1 MKKRISAELI
11 SIAHRILKLKNHSET
26 VQLQQEAKNL
36 YDQLTILRFYE
47 ENFELVKNE
56 ISEEVLAEKLE
67 GKPTEVFNAPI
78 QDKVVETPEE
88 VKVEVAPEVEE
99 TIAEPIVE
107 EKVVIAELIVEDDEE
122 EEEVLEAK
130 LEGKPTEVFNAPIQ
144 DKVVETV
151 AEVPVEVA
159 PEVEETIAEPI
170 TEEKVVIAELIV
182 EDDEDE
188 EEEVLMTPMEEEP
201 MEEEPMEE
209 EIIEEE
215 PVAET
220 PKAEEPAKQISF
232 EDLLVHDYQELDFVK
247 VEDVPAEVEK
257 VTETVFEA
265 VTPVEEVKEEVQ
277 PEPVADSEASEPKV
291 LEEEVKATFEKV
303 SQEPKISS
311 LNDRLNK
318 TISFGLND
326 RIGFEKKLFGGSSDD
341 FNRVISQ
348 LNTFDS
354 FEEAKSFVLDFVKP
368 DYNNW
373 EGNEEFEA
381 RFMEIIEKKF
391 S

>member
-1 MKKRISAELI
+1 MKKRVSAELI

-56 ISEEVLAEKLE
+56 ISEEVL
-67 GKPTEVFNAPI
+67 
-78 QDKVVETPEE
+78 
-88 VKVEVAPEVEE
+88 
-99 TIAEPIVE
+99 
-107 EKVVIAELIVEDDEE
+107 
-122 EEEVLEAK
+122 EAK
-130 LEGKPTEVFNAPIQ
+130 LEGKQADVFEQPIA
-144 DKVVETV
+144 VVE
-151 AEVPVEVA
+151 EISPEKEVEVNS
-159 PEVEETIAEPI
+159 EVSEPI
-170 TEEKVVIAELIV
+170 EEEKVDETPMEEEKIVVAELII
-182 EDDEDE
+182 DDEDE
-188 EEEVLMTPMEEEP
+188 EEEVLITSMEEKP
-201 MEEEPMEE
+201 IEE

-215 PVAET
+215 SVAASEVSE

-247 VEDVPAEVEK
+247 VEDVPAEVANVVEA
-257 VTETVFEA
+257 TFEA
-265 VTPVEEVKEEVQ
+265 PTPIVEEVIAEVQ
-277 PEPVADSEASEPKV
+277 PEPVVETPKV

-303 SQEPKISS
+303 SQEPRISS

-318 TISFGLND
+318 AITFGLND

-341 FNRVISQ
+341 FNRVVSQ

-354 FEEAKSFVLDFVKP
+354 FEEAKAFVDDFVKP

-373 EGNEEFEA
+373 EGAEEFET
-381 RFMEIIEKKF
+381 RFMEIVEKKF

>member
-1 MKKRISAELI
+1 MKKRVTAELI

-56 ISEEVLAEKLE
+56 ISEEVLEAKLE
-67 GKPTEVFNAPI
+67 GKQADVFEQPI
-78 QDKVVETPEE
+78 PVVEEVTPAKEE
-88 VKVEVAPEVEE
+88 PV
-99 TIAEPIVE
+99 VE
-107 EKVVIAELIVEDDEE
+107 EKAPATPMEEEKIVVAELIVEDDEE
-122 EEEVLEAK
+122 EEE
-130 LEGKPTEVFNAPIQ
+130 
-144 DKVVETV
+144 
-151 AEVPVEVA
+151 
-159 PEVEETIAEPI
+159 
-170 TEEKVVIAELIV
+170 
-182 EDDEDE
+182 
-188 EEEVLMTPMEEEP
+188 EVLITPMEEEP
-201 MEEEPMEE
+201 
-209 EIIEEE
+209 
-215 PVAET
+215 VADSEVSE

-247 VEDVPAEVEK
+247 VEDVPVEVANVVEA
-257 VTETVFEA
+257 VFEA
-265 VTPVEEVKEEVQ
+265 PTPVVEEVKEEVQ

-318 TISFGLND
+318 AITFGLND

-341 FNRVISQ
+341 FNRVVSQ

-354 FEEAKSFVLDFVKP
+354 FEEAKAFVDDFVKP

-373 EGNEEFEA
+373 EGAEEFET
-381 RFMEIIEKKF
+381 RFMEIVEKKF

>member
-1 MKKRISAELI
+1 MKKRVSAELI

-26 VQLQQEAKNL
+26 IQLQQEAKNL

-56 ISEEVLAEKLE
+56 ISEEVLEAKLE
-67 GKPTEVFNAPI
+67 GKQADVFEQPI
-78 QDKVVETPEE
+78 PVVEAIAPAKEE
-88 VKVEVAPEVEE
+88 PVVE
-99 TIAEPIVE
+99 EPIVE
-107 EKVVIAELIVEDDEE
+107 EKAPTTPIEE
-122 EEEVLEAK
+122 EK
-130 LEGKPTEVFNAPIQ
+130 I
-144 DKVVETV
+144 VV
-151 AEVPVEVA
+151 
-159 PEVEETIAEPI
+159 
-170 TEEKVVIAELIV
+170 AELIV

-188 EEEVLMTPMEEEP
+188 EEEVLITSMEEEP
-201 MEEEPMEE
+201 IEE
-209 EIIEEE
+209 EIIEEV
-215 PVAET
+215 PVVET

-247 VEDVPAEVEK
+247 VEDVPAEVANAVEA
-257 VTETVFEA
+257 VFEA
-265 VTPVEEVKEEVQ
+265 PTPVVEEVIAEVQ
-277 PEPVADSEASEPKV
+277 PEPVVETPKV

-318 TISFGLND
+318 AITFGLND

-341 FNRVISQ
+341 FNRVVSQ

-354 FEEAKSFVLDFVKP
+354 FEEAKAFVDDFVKP

-373 EGNEEFEA
+373 EGAEEFET
-381 RFMEIIEKKF
+381 RFMEIVEKKF
-391 S
+391 N

>member
-78 QDKVVETPEE
+78 QDKIVETLEE
-88 VKVEVAPEVEE
+88 VKVEVAPE
-99 TIAEPIVE
+99 A
-107 EKVVIAELIVEDDEE
+107 
-122 EEEVLEAK
+122 
-130 LEGKPTEVFNAPIQ
+130 
-144 DKVVETV
+144 
-151 AEVPVEVA
+151 
-159 PEVEETIAEPI
+159 EETIAEPI

-182 EDDEDE
+182 EDDEE

-201 MEEEPMEE
+201 IEE

-215 PVAET
+215 SVADFEASE
-220 PKAEEPAKQISF
+220 PKTEEPVAKQISF
-232 EDLLVHDYQELDFVK
+232 EDLLVHDYKELDFVK

-257 VTETVFEA
+257 ANETIFEA
-265 VTPVEEVKEEVQ
+265 IIPVEEVKEEIQ
-277 PEPVADSEASEPKV
+277 PEPVVAETPKV

-381 RFMEIIEKKF
+381 RFMEIVEKKF

>member
-1 MKKRISAELI
+1 MKKRVSAELI

-56 ISEEVLAEKLE
+56 IS
-67 GKPTEVFNAPI
+67 
-78 QDKVVETPEE
+78 
-88 VKVEVAPEVEE
+88 
-99 TIAEPIVE
+99 
-107 EKVVIAELIVEDDEE
+107 
-122 EEEVLEAK
+122 EEVLEAK

-247 VEDVPAEVEK
+247 VEEVPAEVEK

-265 VTPVEEVKEEVQ
+265 VTLVKEVKEEVQ
-277 PEPVADSEASEPKV
+277 PEPVAETPKV

-318 TISFGLND
+318 AITFGLND

-341 FNRVISQ
+341 FNRVVSQ

-354 FEEAKSFVLDFVKP
+354 FEEAKAFVDDFVKP

>member
-1 MKKRISAELI
+1 MKKRVSAELI

-26 VQLQQEAKNL
+26 IQLQQEAKNL

-47 ENFELVKNE
+47 ENFEMVKNE
-56 ISEEVLAEKLE
+56 ISEEVLEAKLE
-67 GKPTEVFNAPI
+67 RKQADIFEQPI
-78 QDKVVETPEE
+78 PVVEAIAPEKE
-88 VKVEVAPEVEE
+88 VEVE
-99 TIAEPIVE
+99 TPIVE
-107 EKVVIAELIVEDDEE
+107 EKAPATPTEE
-122 EEEVLEAK
+122 EK
-130 LEGKPTEVFNAPIQ
+130 I
-144 DKVVETV
+144 VV
-151 AEVPVEVA
+151 
-159 PEVEETIAEPI
+159 
-170 TEEKVVIAELIV
+170 AELIV

-188 EEEVLMTPMEEEP
+188 EEEVLITSMEEEP
-201 MEEEPMEE
+201 IEE
-209 EIIEEE
+209 EIIEEV
-215 PVAET
+215 PVVET

-247 VEDVPAEVEK
+247 VEDVPAEVANVVEA
-257 VTETVFEA
+257 VFEA
-265 VTPVEEVKEEVQ
+265 PTPVVEEVIAEVQ
-277 PEPVADSEASEPKV
+277 PEPILETPKV

-318 TISFGLND
+318 AITFGLND

-341 FNRVISQ
+341 FNRVVSQ

-354 FEEAKSFVLDFVKP
+354 FEEAKAFVDDFVKP

-373 EGNEEFEA
+373 EGAEEFET
-381 RFMEIIEKKF
+381 RFMEIVEKKF

>member
-1 MKKRISAELI
+1 MKKRVSAELI

-56 ISEEVLAEKLE
+56 ISEEVL
-67 GKPTEVFNAPI
+67 
-78 QDKVVETPEE
+78 
-88 VKVEVAPEVEE
+88 
-99 TIAEPIVE
+99 
-107 EKVVIAELIVEDDEE
+107 
-122 EEEVLEAK
+122 EAK
-130 LEGKPTEVFNAPIQ
+130 LEGKQADIFEQPIA
-144 DKVVETV
+144 VVEEI
-151 AEVPVEVA
+151 APEKEVEVDSEVSEPIA
-159 PEVEETIAEPI
+159 EEKVEETPVE
-170 TEEKVVIAELIV
+170 EEKIVVAELIV

-188 EEEVLMTPMEEEP
+188 EEEVLITSMDEEP
-201 MEEEPMEE
+201 IEE
-209 EIIEEE
+209 EIIEEA
-215 PVAET
+215 PVVET
-220 PKAEEPAKQISF
+220 PKTEEPAKQISF

-247 VEDVPAEVEK
+247 VEDVPAEVANVVEA
-257 VTETVFEA
+257 VFEA
-265 VTPVEEVKEEVQ
+265 PTPVVEEVIAEVQ
-277 PEPVADSEASEPKV
+277 PEPVAETPKV

-318 TISFGLND
+318 AITFGLND

-341 FNRVISQ
+341 FNRVVSQ

-354 FEEAKSFVLDFVKP
+354 FEEAKAFVDDFVKP

-373 EGNEEFEA
+373 EGAEEFET
-381 RFMEIIEKKF
+381 RFMEIVEKKF

>member
-78 QDKVVETPEE
+78 QNKVVETPEE
-88 VKVEVAPEVEE
+88 VKVEVAPE
-99 TIAEPIVE
+99 A
-107 EKVVIAELIVEDDEE
+107 
-122 EEEVLEAK
+122 
-130 LEGKPTEVFNAPIQ
+130 
-144 DKVVETV
+144 
-151 AEVPVEVA
+151 
-159 PEVEETIAEPI
+159 EETIAEPI

-182 EDDEDE
+182 EDDEE

-201 MEEEPMEE
+201 IEE

-215 PVAET
+215 SVADFEASE
-220 PKAEEPAKQISF
+220 PKTEEPVAKQISF
-232 EDLLVHDYQELDFVK
+232 EDLLVHDYKELDFVK

-257 VTETVFEA
+257 VSETIFEA
-265 VTPVEEVKEEVQ
+265 VTPVEEVKEEIQSETV
-277 PEPVADSEASEPKV
+277 VADSETSEPKV

-381 RFMEIIEKKF
+381 RFMEIVEKKF